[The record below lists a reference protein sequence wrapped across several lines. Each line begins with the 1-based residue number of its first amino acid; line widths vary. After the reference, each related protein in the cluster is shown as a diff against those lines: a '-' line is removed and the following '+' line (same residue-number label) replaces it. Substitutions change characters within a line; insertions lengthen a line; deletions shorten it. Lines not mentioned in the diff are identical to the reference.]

1 MLALDPTV
9 EVGGPVATAAGRGV
23 PMAVVDVDA
32 ADAAPLYPQKLLL
45 YRPDQHVAWRGDQ
58 RPNDPMVL
66 IDRVRGAIAKRS
78 RLQD

>member
-9 EVGGPVATAAGRGV
+9 EVGLVAAAARRGV

-32 ADAAPLYPQKLLL
+32 ADAATLYPKKLLL
-45 YRPDQHVAWRGDQ
+45 SRPDQHVAWRGDQ